1 MEPFDRLYIDPS
13 EAPLDKEIAVL
24 EKQCVY
30 DFFSSSNLLEIMA
43 EEKLPSQIR
52 RSNP

>member
-24 EKQCVY
+24 KNNAYMIFLAV
-30 DFFSSSNLLEIMA
+30 
-43 EEKLPSQIR
+43 QIFLK
-52 RSNP
+52 